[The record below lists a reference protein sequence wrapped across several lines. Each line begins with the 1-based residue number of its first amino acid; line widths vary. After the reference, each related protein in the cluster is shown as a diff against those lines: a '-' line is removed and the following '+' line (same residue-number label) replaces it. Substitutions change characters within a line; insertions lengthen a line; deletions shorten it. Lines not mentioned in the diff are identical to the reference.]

1 MSKYFEI
8 DAQSKFRIPK
18 VADQATH
25 THNLIS
31 DIARLIYSE
40 ADERLYIGY
49 INRWIAVSTPYD
61 VLDQGTK
68 MLFGAYPL
76 PTGWNMDTSLNDRV
90 VLLDTTASQIGN
102 TGGSWTITGI
112 YAAGSHNHNLDGGY
126 ATITTEIDYGQATA
140 SSAYHGHFTSTE
152 SSHTHAH
159 TAGWRPYNIRYCVG
173 EYQ

>member
-8 DAQSKFRIPK
+8 DAQSKFRTHK

-40 ADERLYIGY
+40 VDERLYIGH

-61 VLDQGTK
+61 VLDQNTK
-68 MLFGAYPL
+68 MLFGAFPL
-76 PTGWNMDTSLNDRV
+76 PTGWNIDVTLNDKV
-90 VLLDTTASQIGN
+90 VLLDTNAGQIGD
-102 TGGSWTITGI
+102 TGGSWTISGI
-112 YAAGSHNHNLDGGY
+112 NSNGSHNHNLAYDR
-126 ATITTEIDYGQATA
+126 ATIQAEIDYGQSIV
-140 SSAYHGHFTSTE
+140 SSGWHGHYTTTE

-159 TAGWRPYNIRYCVG
+159 TPGWRPYNIKYCVG

>member
-8 DAQSKFRIPK
+8 DAQSKFRSHKIT
-18 VADQATH
+18 DQATQTH
-25 THNLIS
+25 TLS
-31 DIARLIYSE
+31 DLARLIYSE
-40 ADERLYIGY
+40 ADERLYIGGV
-49 INRWIAVSTPYD
+49 NSWIAVSTPYD

-76 PTGWNMDTSLNDRV
+76 PTGWNMETSLNDKV

-112 YAAGSHNHNLDGGY
+112 NGAGNHNHNIVPADY
-126 ATITTEIDYGQATA
+126 ATLSVEIDYGQDIC
-140 SSAYHGHFTSTE
+140 SSVYHSHFTTTE
-152 SSHTHAH
+152 SNHTHAH